1 MLAQRIN
8 MALRPVPGWVI
19 YPLALIPLLLLVWQ
33 TFSGALGVDP
43 VKAIEHRLGEVALQL
58 LVAGLAITPLRWA
71 TGVSLIRYR
80 RAMGLMAFFYVVLH
94 LATWLLLDIQ
104 LRWAEIGAD
113 LLKRPYIM
121 LGMLG
126 FAVMIP
132 LALTSNNASIR
143 RLGPAG
149 WARLHKLTYV
159 AALAGALH
167 FLLLVKA
174 WPLEPML
181 YLGGVV
187 ALLAIR
193 AIRNGRRAVAKTA

>member
-80 RAMGLMAFFYVVLH
+80 RAVGLMAFLYVVLH

-193 AIRNGRRAVAKTA
+193 AIRNGRRTVARTA

>member
-8 MALRPVPGWVI
+8 TALRPVPGWVI
-19 YPLALIPLLLLVWQ
+19 YPLALAPLLLLVWQ
-33 TFSGALGVDP
+33 TFSGALRVDP

-80 RAMGLMAFFYVVLH
+80 RAVGLMAFLYVVLH

-126 FAVMIP
+126 CAVMIP

-187 ALLAIR
+187 VLLAIR
-193 AIRNGRRAVAKTA
+193 AIRNGRRAVARTA

>member
-8 MALRPVPGWVI
+8 TALRPVPGWVV
-19 YPLALIPLLLLVWQ
+19 YPLALVPLALLVWQ
-33 TFSGALGVDP
+33 ALSGGLGVDP
-43 VKAIEHRLGEVALQL
+43 VKVIEHRLGEVALQL

-80 RAMGLMAFFYVVLH
+80 RAVGLMAFLYVVLH

-126 FAVMIP
+126 CAVMIP

-193 AIRNGRRAVAKTA
+193 GIRNGRRAVARTA

>member
-19 YPLALIPLLLLVWQ
+19 YPLALVPLMLLVWQ

-80 RAMGLMAFFYVVLH
+80 RAVGLMAFLYVVLH

-149 WARLHKLTYV
+149 WTRLHKLTYV

-193 AIRNGRRAVAKTA
+193 AIRNGRRTVARTA

>member
-19 YPLALIPLLLLVWQ
+19 YPLALAPLLLLVWQ

-80 RAMGLMAFFYVVLH
+80 RAVGLMAFLYVVLH
-94 LATWLLLDIQ
+94 LATWLFLDIQ

-181 YLGGVV
+181 YLGAVV
-187 ALLAIR
+187 TLLAVR

>member
-8 MALRPVPGWVI
+8 TALRAVPGWVI

-80 RAMGLMAFFYVVLH
+80 RAVGLMAFLYVVLH

-187 ALLAIR
+187 ALLAVR
-193 AIRNGRRAVAKTA
+193 AIRNGRRAVARTA

>member
-8 MALRPVPGWVI
+8 TALRPVPGWVI
-19 YPLALIPLLLLVWQ
+19 YPLALAPLLLLVWQ
-33 TFSGALGVDP
+33 ALSGALGVDP

-80 RAMGLMAFFYVVLH
+80 RAVGLMAFLYVGLH

-181 YLGGVV
+181 YLGAVV
-187 ALLAIR
+187 TLLAVR

>member
-8 MALRPVPGWVI
+8 TALRPVPGWVI

-58 LVAGLAITPLRWA
+58 LLAGLAITPLRWA

-80 RAMGLMAFFYVVLH
+80 RAVGLMAFLYVVLH

-143 RLGPAG
+143 RLGPVG

>member
-8 MALRPVPGWVI
+8 TALRPVPGWVI

-80 RAMGLMAFFYVVLH
+80 RAVGLMAFLYVVLH

-187 ALLAIR
+187 ALLAVR

>member
-19 YPLALIPLLLLVWQ
+19 YPLALVPLLLLVWQ

-80 RAMGLMAFFYVVLH
+80 RAVGLMAFLYVVLH

-193 AIRNGRRAVAKTA
+193 AIRNGRRTVARTA

>member
-8 MALRPVPGWVI
+8 TALRPVPGWVI

-80 RAMGLMAFFYVVLH
+80 RAVGLMAFLYVGLH

-181 YLGGVV
+181 YLGGVI
-187 ALLAIR
+187 ALLAVR
-193 AIRNGRRAVAKTA
+193 AIRNGRRAVARTA

>member
-8 MALRPVPGWVI
+8 MALRPVPGWVV
-19 YPLALIPLLLLVWQ
+19 YPLALAPLLLLMWQ

-80 RAMGLMAFFYVVLH
+80 RAVGLMAFLYVVLH

-187 ALLAIR
+187 ALLAVR
-193 AIRNGRRAVAKTA
+193 AIRNGRRAVARTA